1 MMEMEY
7 YEPTTWAEACRLLD
21 QCGENTKIVAGG
33 QSLIILLKQRVIM
46 LEHLI
51 SLKGISEGSYIKESA
66 DGKNILIGSLT
77 THRQINTT
85 PLIREKIPALAEMAG
100 GIGSVA
106 IQNWGTIGG
115 SVSHADPG
123 GDPAPLLI
131 ALNAKVKIQS
141 NTAQREEL
149 LENFITGTLETNLGH
164 NEIVTEIVVPVPAAG
179 TGVFYKK
186 ETVRQGDMA
195 IAGVAAK
202 IQLSNDGKTINKATV
217 IVNGIGEKPL
227 RLEGVEKSL
236 VGEEWQN
243 KLDIKLDISDS
254 IVRPDPWVSK
264 EYKLDVTRELTK
276 NVVLECCSRA
286 AKALI

>member
-21 QCGENTKIVAGG
+21 SSGEDTKVIAGG
-33 QSLIILLKQRVIM
+33 QSLIILLKQRVVM
-46 LEHLI
+46 LKNLI
-51 SLKGISEGSYIKESA
+51 SLKGITEGSYIKESA

-77 THRQINTT
+77 THRQVHTS
-85 PLIREKIPALAEMAG
+85 PLVREKIPGLAQMAG
-100 GIGSVA
+100 GIGSIA

-131 ALNAKVKIQS
+131 ALGAKLKIQS
-141 NTAQREEL
+141 NSAQREEL

-164 NEIVTEIVVPVPAAG
+164 KEIVTEIVVPVPTAD
-179 TGVFYKK
+179 TGEFYKK
-186 ETVRQGDMA
+186 EAVRQGDMA
-195 IAGVAAK
+195 IVGAAAK
-202 IQLSNDGKTINKATV
+202 IQLTKGGKKINKAAV

-227 RLEGVEKSL
+227 RLNGVENSL
-236 VGEEWQN
+236 IGQEWRN
-243 KLDIKLDISDS
+243 KLDFKLDIIDS

-264 EYKLDVTRELTK
+264 EYKLDVTRELVK
-276 NVVLECCSRA
+276 NVITECCNRA
-286 AKALI
+286 AKTI